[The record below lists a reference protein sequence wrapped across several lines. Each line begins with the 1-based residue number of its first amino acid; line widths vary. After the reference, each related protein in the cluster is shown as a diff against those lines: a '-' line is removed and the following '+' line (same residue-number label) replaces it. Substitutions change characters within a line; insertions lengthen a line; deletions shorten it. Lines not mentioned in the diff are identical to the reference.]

1 VLAVKREIRPKHHYL
16 SSSWSKAL
24 EGHMLAENPKVE
36 LLKSRSLIEERQHEA
51 KSFAID
57 IDAGVTADRH
67 WNPDWWQ

>member
-1 VLAVKREIRPKHHYL
+1 
-16 SSSWSKAL
+16 
-24 EGHMLAENPKVE
+24 MLAENPKVE